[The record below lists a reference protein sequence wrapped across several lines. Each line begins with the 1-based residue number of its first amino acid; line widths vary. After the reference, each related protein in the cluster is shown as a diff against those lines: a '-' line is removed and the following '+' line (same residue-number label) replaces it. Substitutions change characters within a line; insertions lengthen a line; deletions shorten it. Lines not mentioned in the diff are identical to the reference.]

1 MLGDLLG
8 WRDDLRWADS
18 ADLTAL
24 AVDRPE
30 HDTTVS
36 PSFVL
41 AEPGSCTEPGARA
54 GEVKPTDVR
63 LLGLLCDPGQQ
74 PTARIPGSAWAATPV
89 DRLAQLCR
97 HHDVPLGLVTDG
109 RWWALV
115 CAPRGDVT
123 SARGVRRRGLARGS
137 RPRRRAAFV
146 SLLERR
152 RFFGVPDAE
161 RLPALWKR
169 SEDSQEDLTEAL
181 GVQVRQAVELLVTA
195 IGRADLDC
203 RRARACATSPRTRS
217 TAARCR

>member
-1 MLGDLLG
+1 M
-8 WRDDLRWADS
+8 
-18 ADLTAL
+18 
-24 AVDRPE
+24 
-30 HDTTVS
+30 
-36 PSFVL
+36 
-41 AEPGSCTEPGARA
+41 
-54 GEVKPTDVR
+54 R

-89 DRLAQLCR
+89 DRVAQLCR

-115 CAPRGDVT
+115 RAPRGDVT
-123 SARGVRRRGLARGS
+123 SVAVFDAVAWPEAADRDVVR
-137 RPRRRAAFV
+137 AFR

-195 IGRADLDC
+195 IGRADLTR